1 MISIEIEIVDDKRG
15 VRVDE
20 KEVDGIELRR
30 EVLG

>member
-20 KEVDGIELRR
+20 KEVDGIEAKF
-30 EVLG
+30 

>member
-20 KEVDGIELRR
+20 KEVDGIE
-30 EVLG
+30 GKF